1 MKRLITLVF
10 WLIMVAAVTTLFIFA
25 NKKQE
30 KQVCK
35 EFKIEIDYEGAPE
48 LVSKTTLRQEITQ
61 NKLKIKGNETG
72 KLEIEKIHS
81 ILNSNPFVKK
91 ATLTVGVNGIVKAAV
106 VQRKPL
112 VRVADLQGRQFY
124 IDEEGF
130 LMPLS
135 HEFSARTVIA
145 SGNIRPVNKISNV
158 VSKDKPQYQ
167 NLRPDLKSIYLIAM
181 ALKKDP
187 FYEALIEQLYL
198 DENQEFQLY
207 PKIGHQSIII
217 GDTTGIAEKLRNLKI
232 FYTEGMKQRGWD
244 AYHTINLKFRNQIVC
259 SKPN

>member
-1 MKRLITLVF
+1 MKRLITIVF
-10 WLIMVAAVTTLFIFA
+10 WIIMVTAVTTLFIFA

-35 EFKIEIDYEGAPE
+35 EFRIEIDYDGAPE

-72 KLEIEKIHS
+72 KLEIERIHR

-106 VQRKPL
+106 EQRKPL
-112 VRVADLQGRQFY
+112 VRVADQQGKQFY

-135 HEFSARTVIA
+135 HEFAARAVIA
-145 SGNIRPVNKISNV
+145 NGNIRPVNKIRNV
-158 VSKDKPQYQ
+158 VSKEKPQYQ
-167 NLRPDLKSIYLIAM
+167 SLRSDLQSIYVVAK
-181 ALKKDP
+181 ALKEDP
-187 FYEALIEQLYL
+187 FCEALIEQIYL
-198 DENQEFQLY
+198 DENHEFLLF
-207 PKIGHQSIII
+207 PKIGHQSIIV
-217 GDTTGIAEKLRNLKI
+217 GDTTMIDEKLRNLKI
-232 FYTEGMKQRGWD
+232 FYTEGMKKRGWEV
-244 AYHTINLKFRNQIVC
+244 YHTINLKFRNQIVC